1 MTAKKKPTTKKA
13 VPKKALAKKQP
24 AKVNRKA
31 KKLSDAQFWAILRK
45 NAGIFGRTA
54 RMIEKEY
61 GFTYSRQA
69 VRERAMAHTE
79 LLADIDEENV
89 DIAEEGLHDLM
100 RSGNPSVKLK
110 AIETYLKAKGSHRGY
125 YEKQKTQV
133 EGDVAV
139 TVRFVDGTDNS

>member
-1 MTAKKKPTTKKA
+1 MSAKKPTTKKA
-13 VPKKALAKKQP
+13 LTKKQP
-24 AKVNRKA
+24 AKVTRKA

-69 VRERAMAHTE
+69 VRERAMAHAE

-133 EGDVAV
+133 EGDVSV

>member
-1 MTAKKKPTTKKA
+1 MTTKKKPTT
-13 VPKKALAKKQP
+13 KKALAKKQP
-24 AKVNRKA
+24 AKVTRKA

-69 VRERAMAHTE
+69 VRERAMAHSD

-133 EGDVAV
+133 VGDVAV
-139 TVRFVDGTDNS
+139 TGRCVDGTDNS

>member
-13 VPKKALAKKQP
+13 LAKKQP
-24 AKVNRKA
+24 AKVTRKA
-31 KKLSDAQFWAILRK
+31 KKLSDAQFWGILRK
-45 NAGIFGRTA
+45 NAGIFGRTS
-54 RMIEKEY
+54 RMIEKEF
-61 GFTYSRQA
+61 GISYSRQS
-69 VRERAMAHTE
+69 VRERAMAHSE